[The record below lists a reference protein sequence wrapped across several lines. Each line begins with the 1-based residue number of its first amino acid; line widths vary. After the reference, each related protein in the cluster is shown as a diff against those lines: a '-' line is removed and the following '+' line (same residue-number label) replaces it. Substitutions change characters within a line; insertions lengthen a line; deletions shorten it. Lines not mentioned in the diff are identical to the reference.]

1 MFVHT
6 GLCLKRKVEGQCT
19 VCKCK
24 ISELLSVVGRVQ
36 SKDERKCGPLPLR
49 FLLFIDVFLL
59 CLIVLLTAFILEK
72 KIVIPN
78 LEFSYRKN
86 HERCEIC

>member
-1 MFVHT
+1 MIGWYMFVHT

-24 ISELLSVVGRVQ
+24 ISELLSVAGRVQ

-49 FLLFIDVFLL
+49 CFPFMSHCFINCIYFG
-59 CLIVLLTAFILEK
+59 K